1 MTTEKAPA
9 GATVPWG
16 GKSSEAIFDVKNP
29 MKVDSDLA
37 SILFGGWERTES
49 ESLSDRLEPA
59 PRVEVHLG
67 G

>member
-1 MTTEKAPA
+1 MMTEKAPT
-9 GATVPWG
+9 GATVPRG
-16 GKSSEAIFDVKNP
+16 GKNSEAIFDVKNP

-49 ESLSDRLEPA
+49 QSLSDRLEPA
-59 PRVEVHLG
+59 PRVEAHFG